1 MVGIPARTTQTLDVN
16 AVSYRGCLDGYAAIM
31 AQMFQISPMSSQTP
45 LPSNYAAAWQT
56 DRFLLGIGESNPFA
70 RRHAIQET
78 QNSGH
83 LIEISRYLSGCELGT
98 SGDRAIKRVPGPIYV
113 VDQQHAYHT
122 VVSQFKVERTFVPKA
137 MLGLLPDELR
147 PEQVITSSSPHGWM
161 LHTCMDDLY
170 QSVQQNDQAIDRDLA
185 DRFLALLKVNLGVH
199 PQRGDV
205 RRQFREAL
213 REQISD
219 YIEQNLGDPHLATT
233 TLLHSFGVSRATLYR
248 MFEEDGGV
256 RRYIMERRAIRAVL
270 DLAAAPQK
278 RGQGRRVSDRW
289 GFSTQ
294 PNFNRAIR
302 RHFGVPPGRLFA
314 AGAANARLRNGQ
326 PRLFRRFNAQ
336 TALAA

>member
-1 MVGIPARTTQTLDVN
+1 MVEMTARTAQTLDVN

-31 AQMFQISPMSSQTP
+31 AQMFQISPMHSQTP
-45 LPSNYAAAWQT
+45 LASNYAAAWQT

-70 RRHAIQET
+70 RRHTTQEM
-78 QNSGH
+78 QNAGH

-113 VDQQHAYHT
+113 VDQQHPYHT

-137 MLGLLPDELR
+137 MLGLSPDELR
-147 PEQVITSSSPHGWM
+147 PESVITSTSSYGGM

-170 QSVQQNDQAIDRDLA
+170 ASVRGDDPAIDSDLA

-199 PQRGDV
+199 PLRGDV
-205 RRQFREAL
+205 RRQFRAAL
-213 REQISD
+213 RAQICEH
-219 YIEQNLGDPHLATT
+219 IEQNLGDPNLATS
-233 TLLHSFGVSRATLYR
+233 TLLHAFGVSRATLYR
-248 MFEEDGGV
+248 MFEDEGGV
-256 RRYIMERRAIRAVL
+256 RRYMMERRAIRAVL
-270 DLAAAPQK
+270 DLAAAPQQ

-302 RHFGVPPGRLFA
+302 RHFGVTPGRLFT
-314 AGAANARLRNGQ
+314 AGMANARSRNGQ
-326 PRLFRRFNAQ
+326 PVLFRQFNAE